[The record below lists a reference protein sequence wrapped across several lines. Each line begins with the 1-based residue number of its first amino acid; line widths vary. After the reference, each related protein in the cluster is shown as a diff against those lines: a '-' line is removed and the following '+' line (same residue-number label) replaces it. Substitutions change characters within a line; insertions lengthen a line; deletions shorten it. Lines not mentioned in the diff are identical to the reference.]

1 MEQSAI
7 IFSELPLSV
16 FCRADKVIFF
26 ELEVCKL
33 CCPITDEA
41 AINCMA
47 FTSED
52 YDVLQM
58 CFVKEM
64 YLKEPDGGI
73 KFLTQFLLRLTELG
87 GHLFT

>member
-7 IFSELPLSV
+7 IFSALPLSV
-16 FCRADKVIFF
+16 FCRVGKVIFF
-26 ELEVCKL
+26 ELTCVSY
-33 CCPITDEA
+33 A
-41 AINCMA
+41 APLRMRQLFYCMA

-58 CFVKEM
+58 CFVKEVF
-64 YLKEPDGGI
+64 LKESDGGI